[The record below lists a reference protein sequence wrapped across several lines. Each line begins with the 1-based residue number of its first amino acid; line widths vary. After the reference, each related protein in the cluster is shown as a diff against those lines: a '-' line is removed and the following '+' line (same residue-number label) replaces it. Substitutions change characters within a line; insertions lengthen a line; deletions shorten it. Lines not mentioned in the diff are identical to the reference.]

1 MPTEAE
7 LRLSDLARGAWPLLK
22 RLPQVLSGYRLV
34 KSSGLERRYSIGRI
48 LEHNARRHGPLPAL
62 RYRGIDISHAELNA
76 RANRI
81 ARLLAER
88 GVSAGARVGI
98 LLDNRPELILSVA
111 AIVKLGAVAVVHNNR
126 LPAPSLAHCVGLA
139 PGEQM
144 IVGSECLETWQ
155 ALAEYLPQEQAN
167 APLVVA
173 DDEAGPVPDGELDL
187 LALADTQ
194 PDDNLPQT
202 AEVRMGDTCCYVF
215 TSGTTGLPKA
225 AVIRHI
231 RWIKAMGAFGLMALG
246 LKPGQVLYNVLPF
259 YHNTAL
265 AVGWSSAA
273 ATGACLA
280 IGRRFSASRYWDEV
294 REVRADALVYIGELC
309 RFLYNQ
315 PASEGDRDHQARA
328 MVGNGLRPDIWME
341 FKRRFGIERIYELYG
356 ASEAN
361 IAFFN
366 ILNQDRTVGLCPAEY
381 ALVDCDPDSG
391 EVRKGAD
398 GRLIR
403 VKPGGTGLLLGK
415 VSKSYPYD
423 GYTDDE
429 ASEAKLIRNAFADG
443 DCWFNTGD
451 LLKDLGYRHARF
463 VDRLG
468 DTYRWRGENIATT
481 EVEAAA
487 MAVDGVAEAV
497 ACGIKIPGAEGRAGM
512 LAFRPEPEADIDQLI
527 QTMAE
532 HFNSHLGEYAIPV
545 LLRQVHHLDATGTF
559 KFVKRDLVNEAF
571 DTNKV
576 SDPLWIRLPNTKH
589 YQALTPTLQ
598 EQLTHS
604 KLGY

>member
-7 LRLSDLARGAWPLLK
+7 LRLSDLGRGAWPLLK
-22 RLPQVLSGYRLV
+22 RLPQVVRGYRLV
-34 KSSGLERRYSIGRI
+34 KSGDLDRRYSIGSI
-48 LEHNARRHGPLPAL
+48 LEANARRHGAQPAL
-62 RYRGIDISHAELNA
+62 RYAGTDISHVELNA
-76 RANRI
+76 RANRV

-88 GVSAGARVGI
+88 GVAAGARVGV

-126 LPAPSLAHCVGLA
+126 LPPPSLAHCVALA

-144 IVGSECLETWQ
+144 IVGSECMETWR
-155 ALAEYLPQEQAN
+155 ALADHLPADQAI
-167 APLVVA
+167 APLVIA

-187 LALADTQ
+187 LALAASQ
-194 PDDNLPQT
+194 ADDNLAQT
-202 AEVRMGDTCCYVF
+202 AAVRMGDICFYVF

-265 AVGWSSAA
+265 AVGWSSTA

-309 RFLYNQ
+309 RFLINQ
-315 PASEGDRDHQARA
+315 PAAEGDRDHLARA

-341 FKRRFGIERIYELYG
+341 FKRRFGLERIYELYG

-381 ALVDCDPDSG
+381 ALVECDHDSG
-391 EVRKGAD
+391 EVRKSAE
-398 GRLIR
+398 GRLMR
-403 VKPGGTGLLLGK
+403 VKHSGTGLLLGK
-415 VSKSYPYD
+415 VSKAYPYD
-423 GYTDDE
+423 GYTDDK
-429 ASEAKLIRNAFADG
+429 ASEAKLIRNAFVDG

-487 MAVDGVAEAV
+487 MAVDGIAEAV
-497 ACGIKIPGAEGRAGM
+497 AYGVKIPGAEGRAGM
-512 LAFRPEPEADIDQLI
+512 LAFRPEPEVEIDQLVEAI
-527 QTMAE
+527 AE
-532 HFNSHLGEYAIPV
+532 HFNGHLGEYAIPV
-545 LLRQVHHLDATGTF
+545 LLRQVEHLDATGTF

-571 DTNKV
+571 DANKV
-576 SDPLWIRLPNTKH
+576 SDPLWIRLPNTQH
-589 YQALTPTLQ
+589 YQSLNPDLQ
-598 EQLTHS
+598 EQLTQS